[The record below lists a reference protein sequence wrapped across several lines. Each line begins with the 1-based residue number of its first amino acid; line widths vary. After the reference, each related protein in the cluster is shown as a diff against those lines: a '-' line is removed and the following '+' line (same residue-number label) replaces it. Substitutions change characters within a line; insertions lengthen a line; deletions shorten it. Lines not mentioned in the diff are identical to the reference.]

1 VFRGVSDRLEVKKP
15 REALVPL
22 GVRVAPEEKGRVE
35 AWKKRYAQLPAGLP
49 QRILLLMGMA
59 VADEIG
65 GLDFS
70 VLGESKSLEK
80 RRKK

>member
-1 VFRGVSDRLEVKKP
+1 MVKILFAGCQVVALRQETSVVIVQESIEVSSRL
-15 REALVPL
+15 
-22 GVRVAPEEKGRVE
+22 
-35 AWKKRYAQLPAGLP
+35 
-49 QRILLLMGMA
+49 ILLKSLAIGL
-59 VADEIG
+59 IG